1 MCSTSHPN
9 YDQAALVSYHDPDAG
24 LSDEERSPVP
34 MDLESD
40 AEADGEGNE
49 EDTEAEVKPDI
60 ITISIFIYG
69 HKCRRLEKM
78 LRLKRSTSWRSCGRQ
93 DLVTMEWDSVA
104 DPFLFVSFLS
114 TQSFLGLTISQEG
127 VKLPPEPPGHC
138 SKELQVTNPFKSS
151 KRSCD

>member
-49 EDTEAEVKPDI
+49 EDTEAEVKPVI
-60 ITISIFIYG
+60 IAISIFING

-104 DPFLFVSFLS
+104 DPFFCIIFVNP
-114 TQSFLGLTISQEG
+114 I
-127 VKLPPEPPGHC
+127 LPWPNHFTGGCKAAP
-138 SKELQVTNPFKSS
+138 
-151 KRSCD
+151 